1 MKTINLEIQVPDW
14 VEWVAQD
21 YGGMWTGFSRKPHPQ
36 DISDWWECDEGKEVV
51 IAPVSPLDFMPN
63 PNWKQSL
70 RKV

>member
-14 VEWVAQD
+14 VCWIAQDKDGAWFGYEVEPEKGGYIFPDEWVARGHNYIELSQA
-21 YGGMWTGFSRKPHPQ
+21 
-36 DISDWWECDEGKEVV
+36 E
-51 IAPVSPLDFMPN
+51 PN